1 MELLAAVIVA
11 AAAGAVVG
19 WLTAA
24 RRGEARASAAES
36 VAASLKEQIASLK
49 SELAALAEE
58 RRNAGEAR
66 AAAEQRALD
75 LQNELDHERAL
86 LEEARAKLTDAFNS
100 LAAQALD
107 SNSKSF
113 LALANDKLG
122 LILQPVRESLAKV
135 DEQIRAIEVVRGEAY
150 GALTAQVKSLVTT
163 QSELRSETS
172 RLVTAL
178 SAPQVRGRWGEVQLK
193 RVVELAGML
202 ERCDFH
208 PQETT
213 ETEDGFLRPDLVV
226 HLPGHANIVVDAK
239 VPLQAYLEAL
249 DARDEQQRAAKLKEH
264 AQQVR
269 ARMVQLSSKR
279 YWQHLQPSPEF
290 VVLFLPAETFYDAAL
305 RYDPGLIE
313 DGANQ
318 QVVLATPTT
327 LIALLKAVAYGWR
340 QERMAESAERI
351 GREGRDLYER
361 ISKMVEHL
369 QQLRGSIM
377 GSVEA
382 FNNAVGSF
390 DGRVMPSLRR
400 LKDLAVA
407 DNSDPPAIEPI
418 DSVARELRAQP
429 NGESRKIAYK

>member
-1 MELLAAVIVA
+1 MEVIAAVIVA
-11 AAAGAVVG
+11 AAGGAAIG
-19 WLTAA
+19 WLAA
-24 RRGEARASAAES
+24 GRRWESRASSAES
-36 VAASLKEQIASLK
+36 VAAGLREQIAALRQD
-49 SELAALAEE
+49 LAALHEE
-58 RRNAGEAR
+58 RRSVGEAR
-66 AAAEQRALD
+66 AAAEQRVMD
-75 LQNELDHERAL
+75 VQSELDRERAL
-86 LEEARAKLTDAFNS
+86 LEEARSKLTDAFNS

-107 SNSKSF
+107 SNSRSF
-113 LALANDKLG
+113 LALANDKLS
-122 LILQPVRESLAKV
+122 LILLPVKESLGKV
-135 DEQIRAIEVVRGEAY
+135 DEQIREIEKVRGEAY
-150 GALTAQVKSLVTT
+150 GALSAQVRSLITT
-163 QSELRSETS
+163 QTELRSETS

-178 SAPQVRGRWGEVQLK
+178 STPQVRGRWGEVQLR

-202 ERCDFH
+202 ERCDFYQ
-208 PQETT
+208 QETA
-213 ETEDGFLRPDLVV
+213 ETEDGFLRPDLIVR
-226 HLPGHANIVVDAK
+226 LPGGANIVVDAK

-249 DARDEQQRAAKLKEH
+249 EARDEDQRASKLREH

-269 ARMVQLSSKR
+269 ARMAQLSSKR

-305 RYDPGLIE
+305 RYDPTLIE

-340 QERMAESAERI
+340 QERMAESADRI
-351 GREGRDLYER
+351 AREGRDLYDR
-361 ISKMVEHL
+361 IGKMVEHL
-369 QQLRGSIM
+369 QQLRSSLV
-377 GSVEA
+377 GSVES

-407 DNSDPPAIEPI
+407 EDGDPPSIDPI

-429 NGESRKIAYK
+429 NGEHRKLA

>member
-1 MELLAAVIVA
+1 MELIAAVLVA
-11 AAAGAVVG
+11 VAGGAVVG
-19 WLTAA
+19 WLAA
-24 RRGEARASAAES
+24 GRRSESRASGAES
-36 VAASLKEQIASLK
+36 AAAGLREQIASLK
-49 SELAALAEE
+49 HDLAALQEE
-58 RRNAGEAR
+58 RRGAGEAR
-66 AAAEQRALD
+66 AAAEQRVQD
-75 LQNELDHERAL
+75 IQSELDRERAL
-86 LEEARAKLTDAFNS
+86 LDEARARLTDAFNS

-122 LILQPVRESLAKV
+122 LILQPVRESLAKF
-135 DEQIRAIEVVRGEAY
+135 DEQIREIEKVRGEAY
-150 GALTAQVKSLVTT
+150 GALTAQVRSLVTT
-163 QSELRSETS
+163 QTELRSETS

-178 SAPQVRGRWGEVQLK
+178 STPQVRGRWGEVQLR
-193 RVVELAGML
+193 RVVELAGMV

-208 PQETT
+208 QQETA

-226 HLPGHANIVVDAK
+226 HLPGRANIVVDAK

-249 DARDEQQRAAKLKEH
+249 EARDEQQRASKLKEH

-269 ARMVQLSSKR
+269 ARMAQLSSKR

-351 GREGRDLYER
+351 GREGRDLYDR
-361 ISKMVEHL
+361 IGKMVEHL
-369 QQLRGSIM
+369 QQLRGSLM

-400 LKDLAVA
+400 LKELAVA
-407 DNSDPPAIEPI
+407 DDGDPPAVDPI

-429 NGESRKIAYK
+429 NGESRKIA